1 MLPILTSKQIRSA
14 DVFTIKHEPIS
25 SIDLMER
32 AASCGYKIIR
42 ELLKSH
48 QQNCKIHIFCGVG
61 NNGGDGLAI
70 SRMLINDGY
79 SPAIY
84 KVCFSQKSSD
94 NFQKN
99 AIRLKEIET
108 KIQSIKSENDFPRIS
123 ADDIIIDSIFGTG
136 LSRPAT
142 SFTAELIQYINNSH
156 VAVFSIDVPSGLFS
170 NGEANQISNAIIQA
184 NVTLTFQTPKL
195 SFLFPQTGNFAGQ
208 FKIVDIGLGYDFIA
222 SQQTNY
228 FYIEK
233 SDVQNIII
241 VRQKFSHKGIFGKAL
256 LVCGSEGMMGAAIL
270 SSKACLR
277 SGVGLLTVKIPK
289 SGNVIMQ
296 KSVPEAM
303 TLPDNSEKYISEP
316 IPTHE
321 FTAIGVGPG
330 LGTHE
335 DTSITIESF
344 LENIT
349 IPIVMDADALNMMS
363 NNIDWLSKLP
373 EHSIL
378 TPHVGEFR
386 RLVGD
391 WENDN
396 DRLKKLIKLS
406 TQYKVYTIL
415 KGAYS
420 SIACPNGN
428 VYFNST
434 GNSGMATAGSGDV
447 LTGILT
453 GLLAQGYSSEEVCI
467 LGTYLHGL
475 AGDMAMKEV
484 GQTSLIAGDIIKNIS
499 SAFCKLQ
506 NTS

>member
-1 MLPILTSKQIRSA
+1 MLPILTSKQIGSA
-14 DVFTIKHEPIS
+14 DKYTIKHEPIS
-25 SIDLMER
+25 SINLMER

-48 QQNCKIHIFCGVG
+48 QQICKIHIFCGVG

-70 SRMLINDGY
+70 ARMFINDGFT
-79 SPAIY
+79 PEIY
-84 KVCFSQKSSD
+84 KVYFSHKTSD
-94 NFQKN
+94 NFQTN
-99 AIRLKEIET
+99 VIRLTELNAKIKNIER
-108 KIQSIKSENDFPRIS
+108 ENNFPCIS
-123 ADDIIIDSIFGTG
+123 KDDLIIDSIFGTG
-136 LSRPAT
+136 LSRPAA
-142 SFTAELIQYINNSH
+142 SFTAELIQHINQSH
-156 VAVFSIDVPSGLFS
+156 ATVFSIDVPSGLFS
-170 NGEANQISNAIIQA
+170 DGEENQKNNAIIKA

-195 SFLFPQTGNFAGQ
+195 SFLFPQTGNFAGK
-208 FKIVDIGLGYDFIA
+208 FKIVDIGLDYDFIA

-233 SDVQNIII
+233 SDIQNIIKDRPI
-241 VRQKFSHKGIFGKAL
+241 FSHKGNFGKAL

-277 SGVGLLTVKIPK
+277 SGVGLLTVKIPMG
-289 SGNVIMQ
+289 GNVIVQ
-296 KSVPEAM
+296 KAVPEAI
-303 TLPDNSEKYISEP
+303 TLPDKAEKNITTP
-316 IPTHE
+316 IPTQGY
-321 FTAIGVGPG
+321 TAIGLGPG

-335 DTSITIESF
+335 DTSFTIESF

-349 IPIVMDADALNMMS
+349 KPIVIDADALNMMS
-363 NNIDWLSKLP
+363 NNMDWLSKLP

-391 WENDN
+391 WKNDN

-475 AGDMAMKEV
+475 SGDMAMKEV
-484 GQTSLIAGDIIKNIS
+484 GQTSLIARDIIENIS
-499 SAFCKLQ
+499 TAFCNLKD
-506 NTS
+506 T

>member
-1 MLPILTSKQIRSA
+1 MLPILTSKQIGSA
-14 DVFTIKHEPIS
+14 DKYTIKHEPIS
-25 SIDLMER
+25 SINLMER

-48 QQNCKIHIFCGVG
+48 QQICKIHIFCGVG

-70 SRMLINDGY
+70 ARMFINDGFT
-79 SPAIY
+79 PEIY
-84 KVCFSQKSSD
+84 KVYFSHKTSD

-99 AIRLKEIET
+99 VIRLKEIET

-136 LSRPAT
+136 LSRPAI
-142 SFTAELIQYINNSH
+142 SFTAELIQHINQSH
-156 VAVFSIDVPSGLFS
+156 ATVFSIDVPSGLFS
-170 NGEANQISNAIIQA
+170 DEEENQKNNAIIKA

-208 FKIVDIGLGYDFIA
+208 FKIVEIGLDYDFIA
-222 SQQTNY
+222 SQQTKY

-233 SDVQNIII
+233 SDIQNIIKDRPI
-241 VRQKFSHKGIFGKAL
+241 FSHKGNFGKAL

-277 SGVGLLTVKIPK
+277 SGVGLLTVKIPMG
-289 SGNVIMQ
+289 GNVIMQ
-296 KSVPEAM
+296 KSVPEAI
-303 TLPDNSEKYISEP
+303 TLPDKSEKNITTP
-316 IPTHE
+316 IPTQG
-321 FTAIGVGPG
+321 FTAIGLGPG

-335 DTSITIESF
+335 DTSFTIESF

-349 IPIVMDADALNMMS
+349 KPIVIDADALNMMS
-363 NNIDWLSKLP
+363 NNMDWLSKLP

-391 WENDN
+391 WKNDN

-484 GQTSLIAGDIIKNIS
+484 GQTSLIARDIIENIS
-499 SAFCKLQ
+499 TAFCTLKD
-506 NTS
+506 T